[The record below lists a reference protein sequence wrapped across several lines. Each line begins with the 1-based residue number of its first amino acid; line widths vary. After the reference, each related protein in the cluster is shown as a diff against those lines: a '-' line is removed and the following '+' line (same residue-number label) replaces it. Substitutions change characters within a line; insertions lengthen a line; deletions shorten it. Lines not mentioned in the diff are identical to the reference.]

1 MRIPLDPS
9 TRKTLVV
16 SMLVHGREGE
26 RPWELLAAVDTGAS
40 STMIPWE
47 AARSLGYRPDDSD
60 TQRVV
65 TGEGVLHVPRIVL
78 GRVDV
83 GAASERGVEAVCH
96 DLPEE
101 CGIDALL
108 GLSFLTRFRLSFD
121 FDEWEMDLTPRD

>member
-1 MRIPLDPS
+1 MEKVL
-9 TRKTLVV
+9 TL
-16 SMLVHGREGE
+16 E
-26 RPWELLAAVDTGAS
+26 ELRAAVDTDAS
-40 STMIPWE
+40 CTMIPWE

-65 TGEGVLHVPRIVL
+65 SGVGVLCVPRIVP

-83 GAASERGVEAVCH
+83 GPASVRDVEAVRH

-108 GLSFLTRFRLSFD
+108 GLSFLTRFRVSFD
-121 FDEWEMDLTPRD
+121 FDEWEMDLTPRGCRAL